1 MLCGDLTN
9 LEKTNTQCYICVRT
23 LGKPQ
28 LETLRGTMC
37 GPCSFIFCNDDHN
50 HEIVLEYCI
59 VHGGRILNTPSLL
72 YYYDKK
78 HEGS

>member
-1 MLCGDLTN
+1 MLHMC
-9 LEKTNTQCYICVRT
+9 ENTGETSLKHYGVPCVS
-23 LGKPQ
+23 LQ
-28 LETLRGTMC
+28 FHLLY
-37 GPCSFIFCNDDHN
+37 DDHN